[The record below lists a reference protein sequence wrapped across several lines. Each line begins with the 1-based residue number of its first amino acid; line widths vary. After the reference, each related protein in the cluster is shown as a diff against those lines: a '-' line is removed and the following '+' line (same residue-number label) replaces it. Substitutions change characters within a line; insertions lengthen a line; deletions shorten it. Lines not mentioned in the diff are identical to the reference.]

1 MSIQDGDPL
10 LSYQFSLQFTG
21 GPLLPTVVFFRQISG
36 IGVEYGVAEHKTI
49 TESGVPRIQKIPAR
63 PTYTPITLKRGIA
76 SDLSLWTW
84 HSMVSEGETAELA
97 RTDVQIIM
105 YNRMYAPVLQ
115 WTLIR
120 AWPSKISGPE
130 FQTDSTDVAM
140 EELTLV
146 HEGVVIDPIG
156 SMIGRMAGML

>member
-10 LSYQFSLQFTG
+10 LAYQFSLQLIG
-21 GPLLPTVVFFRQISG
+21 GPVLPSAIFFRQISG
-36 IGVEYGVAEHKTI
+36 ISVEYGVAEHKTI
-49 TESGVPRIQKIPAR
+49 TESGIPLIQKIPAR

-76 SDLSLWTW
+76 SDLSLWSW
-84 HSMVSEGETAELA
+84 HQMVADEKTAGLA
-97 RTDVQIIM
+97 RADVQIIM
-105 YNRMYAPVLQ
+105 YNRMYIPVLQ

-120 AWPSKISGPE
+120 AWPSRISGPE

-146 HEGVVIDPIG
+146 HEGITIDPVG
-156 SMIGRMAGML
+156 SMIGRLASML

>member
-10 LSYQFSLQFTG
+10 LSYQFSLQVIG
-21 GPLLPTVVFFRQISG
+21 GPVLPASVFFRQISG

-49 TESGVPRIQKIPAR
+49 SESGIPIIQKIPAR
-63 PTYTPITLKRGIA
+63 PTYSPVTLKRGIA
-76 SDLSLWTW
+76 SDLSLWAW
-84 HSMVSEGETAELA
+84 HKMVMEEATAELA
-97 RTDVQIIM
+97 RADVQIVM
-105 YNRMYAPVLQ
+105 FNRMYLPVLQ
-115 WTLIR
+115 WTLSR

-146 HEGVVIDPIG
+146 HEGVVIDPVG
-156 SMIGRMAGML
+156 SMIGRIASML